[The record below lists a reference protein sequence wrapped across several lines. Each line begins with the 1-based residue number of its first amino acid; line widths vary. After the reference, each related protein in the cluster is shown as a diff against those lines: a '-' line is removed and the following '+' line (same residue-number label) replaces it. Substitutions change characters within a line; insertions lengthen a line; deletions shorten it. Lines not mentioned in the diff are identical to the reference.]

1 MSLPRLAPLGSPDPG
16 PLSAAVAVARPFLT
30 EASRLPDRIRDRD
43 VHVPARIDGSRSTNG
58 QFVAEGYRRYS
69 VMPVGRVTVNL
80 PSVPDFTFS
89 TTWPVLSREVARAA
103 ESTST
108 NRMPRTQPSL
118 SVTAE
123 TPVAPRAFAKRQHCR
138 THAMPDVVAP
148 LVPTARAAPRRSM
161 RRLGFVTPQRV
172 GMPRHQCPRAS
183 TTQSGSVPWISER
196 RRRLPVSS
204 GSSKSGKV
212 APGTMSG
219 LMVPPLQPPRS
230 APGRL
235 VADSRC
241 IYPARHGATP

>member
-1 MSLPRLAPLGSPDPG
+1 MMPAHCALLMAPVPLSVSRSMMTSSERRAKMLNPASEMRPVRSSHVLSLIGSTALIRNGSMMVLNTGSSKMSLPRLAPLGSPDPG

-43 VHVPARIDGSRSTNG
+43 VRVPARIDGSRSTNG

-123 TPVAPRAFAKRQHCR
+123 TPVAPRAFAKRHHCR
-138 THAMPDVVAP
+138 THTMPDVVAP
-148 LVPTARAAPRRSM
+148 LASTARAAR
-161 RRLGFVTPQRV
+161 QRK
-172 GMPRHQCPRAS
+172 
-183 TTQSGSVPWISER
+183 QSA
-196 RRRLPVSS
+196 VSS
-204 GSSKSGKV
+204 ARAHS
-212 APGTMSG
+212 T
-219 LMVPPLQPPRS
+219 
-230 APGRL
+230 GRI
-235 VADSRC
+235 S
-241 IYPARHGATP
+241 